1 MFANPSRQ
9 RQRAVR
15 TLGQRER
22 ATVAKVATPKPICES
37 SCQRAGTGMDV
48 AVRALI
54 LKALRGVS
62 NTALMDGFFQD
73 RYANF
78 SEYAAAVG
86 ELWGD
91 DAAHELRT
99 AVAQAAIYQPTLV
112 SIPTARQRKEMVA
125 EATLLHV
132 PEPDFRLGVSDV
144 RHIVAHP
151 VRTAKRI
158 SAICKRHGLP
168 WEFTVDEG
176 FRWVGDQD
184 VQTI

>member
-1 MFANPSRQ
+1 MASAIALPWPGWRHRSRSAKA
-9 RQRAVR
+9 RASAPR
-15 TLGQRER
+15 L
-22 ATVAKVATPKPICES
+22 AWDA
-37 SCQRAGTGMDV
+37 

-62 NTALMDGFFQD
+62 KTALIDGFFQD

-78 SEYAAAVG
+78 VEYAAAVG
-86 ELWGD
+86 ELWAD

-112 SIPTARQRKEMVA
+112 SIPTARQRKEMIA
-125 EATLLHV
+125 EATLLHM
-132 PEPDFRLGVSDV
+132 PEPDFRLAASEV
-144 RHIVAHP
+144 RGIVAHP

-158 SAICKRHGLP
+158 SAICRRHGLP

-176 FRWVGDQD
+176 FRWVGDPTQAGPNN
-184 VQTI
+184 